1 MEQQEHGSGESIP
14 ALVVPST
21 MHEPRTLAVPAM
33 DAAVPVEAVTGTV
46 AAVGESEAPQ
56 ILAAA
61 EVVPQSVS
69 QSKLKGSVPAPA
81 IYHPADLEVAGESDV
96 RHYSAEKSDQC

>member
-1 MEQQEHGSGESIP
+1 MEQQEHGAGGSIP
-14 ALVVPST
+14 ALVAPTT

-33 DAAVPVEAVTGTV
+33 DAAVPVEVVTGTV
-46 AAVGESEAPQ
+46 AAVPQ

-69 QSKLKGSVPAPA
+69 QSKPKDSVPAPA
-81 IYHPADLEVAGESDV
+81 LYHAADLEVAGESDV
-96 RHYSAEKSDQC
+96 RH